1 MNLDYPFFI
10 NGQWEKSKEI
20 LEVLSPFDKK
30 RIGNTYKA
38 QNNQIKAA
46 LEAAEKAFEIT
57 KKMPAYE
64 RSKKIMAVAN
74 AIKSNKEEFA
84 QILSAEAGKPIKQA
98 RAEVERAIFTFTDAA
113 EESKRIRGERFP
125 LDLDSGSKG
134 RWAMVN
140 RFPIGVI
147 LGITPFNFPLNL
159 VCHKV
164 APAMASGNAIIL
176 KPASQTPF
184 STLRLAQ
191 EIEKAGWP
199 AGAVNVLPMD
209 SKNATSLIQDERIK
223 MITFTG
229 SPAVGKAIKNQA
241 GYKNVTLELGGNA
254 GVIIH
259 HDADLNY
266 ASTRC
271 VSGGF
276 SYAGQSCISVQR
288 IIVHEDV
295 YDRFMT
301 LFLGKVKALNCGNPA
316 DDKTDV
322 GPLIHP
328 NEYDRLSS
336 WIEEAIKNGAKIIIG
351 GKRDRNI
358 FKPTVLTNVKP
369 DSKVS
374 CQEVF
379 APLVVVSKYSEFD
392 VALSEVNDSEFG
404 LQAGLFTNDA
414 KLIFKAYDTLEVGG
428 VIVGDVPTYRID
440 HMPYGGV
447 KSSGM
452 GREGVRYAIEEM
464 TEPKLLVMNIQ

>member
-1 MNLDYPFFI
+1 MNLDYQILI
-10 NGQWEKSKEI
+10 NGKWEKSKNV
-20 LEVLSPFDKK
+20 LEVLSPFDNRK
-30 RIGNTYKA
+30 IGQTYKA
-38 QNNQIKAA
+38 EKDEIKTAIESAQN
-46 LEAAEKAFEIT
+46 AFEIT
-57 KKMPAYE
+57 KNMPVYE
-64 RSKKIMAVAN
+64 RSEKILAVAN
-74 AIKSNKEEFA
+74 GIKENKEEFA

-125 LDLDSGSKG
+125 LDLDAGSKG
-134 RWAMVN
+134 RWAIVN
-140 RFPIGVI
+140 RFPIGII

-159 VCHKV
+159 VCHKI
-164 APAMASGNAIIL
+164 APAMASGNSIIL

-209 SKNATSLIQDERIK
+209 SKNALILIQDDRIK

-229 SPAVGKAIKNQA
+229 SPVVGKAIKNQA
-241 GYKNVTLELGGNA
+241 GYKRVTLELGGNA

-259 HDADLNY
+259 QDADLEY

-271 VSGGF
+271 VIGGF

-288 IIVHEDV
+288 IYVHENV

-301 LFLGKVKALNCGNPA
+301 LFIGKVNALNCGDPA

-322 GPLIHP
+322 GPMIHP
-328 NEYDRLSS
+328 DEYDRVTS
-336 WIEEAIKNGAKIIIG
+336 WVEEAVNNGAKIITG
-351 GKRDRNI
+351 GKKEGNI
-358 FKPTVLTNVKP
+358 FQPTVLTNVKP
-369 DSKVS
+369 GSKIS
-374 CQEVF
+374 CEEVF
-379 APLVVVSKYSEFD
+379 APVVVVNKFSDISE
-392 VALSEVNDSEFG
+392 AINEVNDSDFG

-414 KLIFKAYDTLEVGG
+414 KFIFKAYNTLEVGG

-447 KSSGM
+447 KDSGM

-464 TEPKLLVMNIQ
+464 TEPKLLVMNL